1 MNGQAPNGG
10 CHRKVESKKAS
21 WKRQEWVRME
31 WQAPRGGMCLAESS
45 TLSPLSLPEY
55 SGPGPAYLGLRS
67 GGTFHGT
74 EGSCR
79 PSKLRGWR
87 EGPASACK
95 APALP
100 GRPLP
105 LSLGRGAVWRG
116 DSSLAAEEDDV
127 QPGDSKGLEGSSA
140 GAGEAVGPC
149 SPSVSFSS
157 SVDIRVLSPL
167 RELVSAWGQW
177 GTGKR
182 HG

>member
-1 MNGQAPNGG
+1 MCPVRAP
-10 CHRKVESKKAS
+10 
-21 WKRQEWVRME
+21 
-31 WQAPRGGMCLAESS
+31 AP
-45 TLSPLSLPEY
+45 SPPSLPEY
-55 SGPGPAYLGLRS
+55 IGPGPAYLGLRS
-67 GGTFHGT
+67 GGMFHGT

-79 PSKLRGWR
+79 PSKLRGWT
-87 EGPASACK
+87 EGPASACE

-105 LSLGRGAVWRG
+105 RSLGRGAVRRG
-116 DSSLAAEEDDV
+116 DSSLAAEEEEV

-140 GAGEAVGPC
+140 GAGETVGPC

-167 RELVSAWGQW
+167 RELVSACGSW

-182 HG
+182 YG